1 MKKAG
6 KRALQELKK
15 AKYIQ
20 TDDAKTVNYDD
31 DINIDD
37 SATVGYNSDREI
49 DVADNGT
56 LSTSV
61 AQQQAKRIIKKHK
74 NLKRKAGKIN
84 QKTKKEKMTTSYLLN
99 KCPCTLEKGWRW
111 KQENKKMKASSLLNK
126 SLYTLGKG

>member
-1 MKKAG
+1 MMKKAG

-20 TDDAKTVNYDD
+20 SDDAKTVNYDD

-37 SATVGYNSDREI
+37 STTAGYNSDTEI
-49 DVADNGT
+49 DIADNRT

-74 NLKRKAGKIN
+74 NLKRKAGKL
-84 QKTKKEKMTTSYLLN
+84 TKK
-99 KCPCTLEKGWRW
+99 
-111 KQENKKMKASSLLNK
+111 QKKKR
-126 SLYTLGKG
+126 